1 MRNDVDRP
9 KPDATNPDGDAR
21 PETKAERTYWLDDPR
36 NVRKLLRVFFV
47 LCAGLFLVDFLEYVG
62 LFHKEIHFGIQ
73 KVPGFFGIYGFVG
86 CVLLVI
92 IAKAMRVFLMRPED
106 YYDR

>member
-1 MRNDVDRP
+1 MDEAQNAPQDSAP
-9 KPDATNPDGDAR
+9 QSGEK
-21 PETKAERTYWLDDPR
+21 KYWLDEPG
-36 NVRKLLRVFFV
+36 NVKKILRVFFV
-47 LCAGLFLVDFLEYVG
+47 LCAVLFLLDLSEYVG

-86 CVLLVI
+86 CVMLVL
-92 IAKAMRVFLMRPED
+92 IAKGMRLFLMRPED